1 MQENIERVHTGDN
14 RGVKQSNQLAV
25 LNTARRP
32 AILVEMG
39 YSTNQQD
46 AKILTGR
53 QSQRAL
59 ATAIANAIVA
69 YLLEYERK
77 TGTTGS
83 GSGR

>member
-1 MQENIERVHTGDN
+1 VAQVHTGDN

-39 YSTNQQD
+39 YSTNPRD

-53 QSQRAL
+53 QSQQAL
-59 ATAIANAIVA
+59 ATAISDAIVA

-77 TGTTGS
+77 TGNPDS
-83 GSGR
+83 GAGR